1 MYFDTVFCFS
11 ALENILEQ
19 LRETREKVT
28 SKCGEFEGM
37 IADISKEASDSI
49 SLRERVGMTHR
60 SLTMIEM
67 RQEKVMREA
76 LYENGKSQLFYFHA
90 A

>member
-1 MYFDTVFCFS
+1 LD
-11 ALENILEQ
+11 NILFCVIRALADLLER
-19 LRETREKVT
+19 LKETRKKVT
-28 SKCGEFEGM
+28 SKCGEFEEM
-37 IADISKEASDSI
+37 IADVNKAVNESL

-76 LYENGKSQLFYFHA
+76 LYENGKVQLSKT
-90 A
+90 